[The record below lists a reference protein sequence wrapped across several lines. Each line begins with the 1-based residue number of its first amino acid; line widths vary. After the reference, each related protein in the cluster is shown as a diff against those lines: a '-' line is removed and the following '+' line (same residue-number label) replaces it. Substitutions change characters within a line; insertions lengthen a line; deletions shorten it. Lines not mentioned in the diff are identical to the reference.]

1 MYHSFKDML
10 IKFLDNLCVIMESSN
25 IKNNTISFYR
35 ECVCE
40 MEEEYLVNT
49 FIEKFKCTFDD
60 IIEMNS
66 ANVRKKFKS
75 ILVPYIS
82 KDVIKNIFSSR
93 IIKINRMIIWN
104 YLLKLCEIS
113 LYIHPDNE
121 YATKVRDK
129 LNYIDSL
136 FL

>member
-121 YATKVRDK
+121 YSTKVRDK
-129 LNYIDSL
+129 LDYIDSL